1 MIYCPHCK
9 KPSAR
14 SSGPCPH
21 CGRDLGGGTQ
31 ADARPAASSSS
42 KEKVGARNDFDPG
55 EISTS
60 GLELAG
66 DDYVPP
72 ILSQTAIPSPPAE
85 RDEGA
90 GREEG
95 SGLQLEVMEEDA
107 PEVAAPVVAPVAGPA
122 EIARGEVE
130 ELGGFGPPPS
140 GLVET
145 LRYGFR
151 VSARLSDLAA
161 QRQKAEETRSRDDER
176 RLMLLAELG
185 RMTHERGLASASAES
200 KVSHALRLEQNLGGA
215 LKRRDGLAHEHNES
229 LMKLAGEMREVEIL
243 MAPAREREVA
253 ATLRL
258 DAVRADQRRAEG
270 KLKRAEIELRNVT
283 ELIEKRQKQFADLS
297 RPREERDR
305 LLKEIADLDRSQPEM
320 HARIR
325 AGVEALEGL
334 REPMAQ
340 AQAAADQVNLEL
352 AGLGERLAGLRKERE
367 RLERTFSQA
376 ADNVDRVVEE
386 DRREARNAWAAVGE
400 QVVAEGNHR
409 ASPLAQKG
417 EVVVAAVETA
427 AASARQLEV
436 IVRAGEAYD
445 HDAYRKAKLIGVGA
459 IAGLLVLATVVIT
472 VLVI

>member
-1 MIYCPHCK
+1 
-9 KPSAR
+9 
-14 SSGPCPH
+14 
-21 CGRDLGGGTQ
+21 
-31 ADARPAASSSS
+31 
-42 KEKVGARNDFDPG
+42 V
-55 EISTS
+55 
-60 GLELAG
+60 
-66 DDYVPP
+66 
-72 ILSQTAIPSPPAE
+72 E

-107 PEVAAPVVAPVAGPA
+107 PEAAAPAAGPT
-122 EIARGEVE
+122 EIARDEVKD
-130 ELGGFGPPPS
+130 LGGFGPPPA

-145 LRYGFR
+145 VRYGFR
-151 VSARLSDLAA
+151 VSARLSALAA
-161 QRQKAEETRSRDDER
+161 QRRKAEETRSRDDER
-176 RLMLLAELG
+176 RLVLLAELG
-185 RMTHERGLASASAES
+185 RMTHEHGLASASAES

-215 LKRRDGLAHEHNES
+215 LKRRDGLTHEHNES
-229 LMKLAGEMREVEIL
+229 LRKLAGEMREVEIL

-305 LLKEIADLDRSQPEM
+305 LLKEIADLDLSQPEM
-320 HARIR
+320 HARIK
-325 AGVEALEGL
+325 AGVDALEEL

-352 AGLGERLAGLRKERE
+352 AGLGERLGGLRKERE

-386 DRREARNAWAAVGE
+386 DRREARNAWATVGE
-400 QVVAEGNHR
+400 QVVAEGTHL
-409 ASPLAQKG
+409 AAPLARKG
-417 EVVVAAVETA
+417 EVVAAAVETA
-427 AASARQLEV
+427 AASARKLEV
-436 IVRAGEAYD
+436 IARASEAYD
-445 HDAYRKAKLIGVGA
+445 HDAYRKAKMMGVGA
-459 IAGLLVLATVVIT
+459 VAGVLVLATVVIT
-472 VLVI
+472 ILVI